1 MQTVSCQKLITKELS
16 ARTAEFASEIAPLI
30 QILKS
35 CGISKDLVHMIA
47 HDIIIGLK
55 YESIEKLQGAAWQ
68 TPADLQRELEKLGL
82 TKRKS
87 QNIVSALSGDF
98 VCVVS

>member
-1 MQTVSCQKLITKELS
+1 
-16 ARTAEFASEIAPLI
+16 
-30 QILKS
+30 
-35 CGISKDLVHMIA
+35 MIA
-47 HDIIIGLK
+47 HDIIVGLK

-82 TKRKS
+82 GRRVS
-87 QNIVSALSGDF
+87 RNIVSALSGDL